1 MRRIAQ
7 ETINRVSE
15 EVDILDVISQY
26 VDLKKRGKNYFG
38 LSPFRSETKPSFSV
52 APDKNMWYDFGSA
65 QGGNAV
71 QFLMEYEKISFAE
84 AVRSL
89 AEKYG
94 IEIIELGDKEQNN
107 LYDQL
112 YEIHELACIY
122 FENNLKDKSGKKA
135 KDYLTDRNFDDN
147 IIGKFRIGFAPD
159 KWDNL
164 LKELK
169 DKFDD
174 NLLKKSGLFSESKKG
189 PLIDRFRNRIMFP
202 FFSLSGKII
211 GFSGRS
217 LSEEE
222 DVKYLNSPET
232 LLFEKSKIFYGS
244 YQTLPNIRKQNFAIL
259 VEGQTDFLRL
269 VEQGFD
275 NVLATSGTAFSSKHA
290 IALKKYT
297 NRVIL
302 CYDSDNAGINAAIR
316 TSYVLLQSG
325 IETRVLHL
333 GNGDDPDD
341 FFKDNKN
348 TKEDFRL
355 LIKSATHPIS
365 FIIAHKDILNQGA
378 ADQSKFLN
386 ECLAEIQLVPD
397 TMIRNDLI
405 KKLSNELGVIED
417 EVLNRFTSLKQ
428 KKYNVTNTEDMSTT
442 DLSHYNSSADKA
454 QLELIKLALH
464 SPKLAKDMPIG
475 LFSNTL
481 LQNVL
486 QVLIDNSDK
495 DYNPGQILDLIGGS
509 PEQRNLIASLAIE
522 VPDKSYESTILS
534 DCIATLEREPI
545 KKDIAL
551 IRDKIRKLEEKDQ
564 SPDQE
569 LLSQLNILQ
578 KKLQ

>member
-7 ETINRVSE
+7 ETINRVLE

-65 QGGNAV
+65 QGGSAV
-71 QFLMEYEKISFAE
+71 QFLVEYEKISFPE

-135 KDYLTDRNFDDN
+135 KNYLTDRNFDDN
-147 IIGKFRIGFAPD
+147 IIDKFRIGFAPD

-164 LKELK
+164 LKELQ

-348 TKEDFRL
+348 NKEDFRS

-365 FIIAHKDILNQGA
+365 FIITHKDILNQGA

-428 KKYNVTNTEDMSTT
+428 KKYNVISNKDMS
-442 DLSHYNSSADKA
+442 DSDILHYNSSADKA

-464 SPKLAKDMPIG
+464 TPNLAKDMPIG
-475 LFSNTL
+475 LFSNIL
-481 LQNVL
+481 LQNAL
-486 QVLIDNSDK
+486 KVLIDNSDK
-495 DYNPGQILDLIGGS
+495 DYNPGQILELIGGS

-522 VPDKSYESTILS
+522 APDKSYESIILS

-551 IRDKIRKLEEKDQ
+551 IRDKIRKIEEQDQ

-569 LLSQLNILQ
+569 LLNQLSILQ

>member
-147 IIGKFRIGFAPD
+147 IIDKFRIGFAPD

-534 DCIATLEREPI
+534 DCIATLEREPV

-569 LLSQLNILQ
+569 LLSQLNTLQ